1 MSKMERKN
9 LTDRYIRSLAPTERG
24 EVLDVVVPGLVLRV
38 SPTSK
43 SFALI
48 ARYPGS
54 NNPTRRSLGKYGAI
68 TLQDVRIKARKWLEL
83 IERGRDPAVEVER
96 ERLAEAR
103 KRADSFAQVVKDFAE
118 QKLAKE
124 RQGYDAGRS
133 LQYFVKAWGNRP
145 IADLD
150 KRDIRAVIDPIA
162 VRAPYAAHNA
172 LAVIR
177 RFFSWAVDR
186 DILEVSP
193 CAMLKASAI
202 IGKRKPRQRVL
213 SEDELVALHQ
223 AACSLPFP
231 HGPLLRMLLLGGQRH
246 SDCAHAAW
254 SEISLERREWI
265 IPAGRFKSEV
275 SHLVPLSGALVELL
289 SSLPRIKGH
298 DRLFPLSR
306 GIVDEAK
313 SRLDARMLEILR
325 ERNPGAKLEPFVI
338 HDIRRS
344 CRTYLSK
351 LRIQTEVAE
360 AVIGHGKR
368 GLERHYNL
376 YEYADEKRHALEL
389 WASWLRNLT
398 SPPAANVVSLSARQ
412 GATP

>member
-1 MSKMERKN
+1 MERKN
-9 LTDRYIRSLAPTERG
+9 LTDRYIRALTPTERG
-24 EVLDVVVPGLVLRV
+24 EILDIVVPGLVLRV

-43 SFALI
+43 CFALL

-54 NNPTRRSLGKYGAI
+54 NNPTRRSLGRYGVI
-68 TLQDVRIKARKWLEL
+68 TLQDARVKARKWLEL
-83 IERGRDPAVEVER
+83 VERGRDPAVELER
-96 ERLAEAR
+96 ERIAAAR
-103 KRADSFAQVVKDFAE
+103 ARADSFAQVAKDFTE

-133 LQYFVKAWGNRP
+133 LQYFIRAWGNRP
-145 IADLD
+145 IVDLD
-150 KRDIRAVIDPIA
+150 RRDIRAVIDPIA

-177 RFFSWAVDR
+177 RLFSWAVDR
-186 DILEVSP
+186 DILEASP
-193 CAMLKASAI
+193 CATLKANAI

-213 SEDELVALHQ
+213 SEDEIVALHR
-223 AACSLPFP
+223 AASEMPFP
-231 HGPLLRMLLLGGQRH
+231 HGQLLLFLLYSGQRH
-246 SDCAHAAW
+246 SDCAHATW

-275 SHLVPLSGALVELL
+275 SHLVPLSDALVKLL
-289 SSLPRIKGH
+289 SSLPRIKGV

-313 SRLDARMLEILR
+313 THLDGQMLTILK
-325 ERNPGAKLEPFVI
+325 ERNRDATLPGFVI

-344 CRTYLSK
+344 FRTRLTQ
-351 LRIQTEVAE
+351 LRVQTEVAE
-360 AVIGHGKR
+360 ATIGHGKR

-376 YEYADEKRHALEL
+376 YEYADEKHDALER
-389 WASWLRNLT
+389 WAAWLRNLT
-398 SPPAANVVSLSARQ
+398 QPPAENVVSLKVVAGDIS
-412 GATP
+412 